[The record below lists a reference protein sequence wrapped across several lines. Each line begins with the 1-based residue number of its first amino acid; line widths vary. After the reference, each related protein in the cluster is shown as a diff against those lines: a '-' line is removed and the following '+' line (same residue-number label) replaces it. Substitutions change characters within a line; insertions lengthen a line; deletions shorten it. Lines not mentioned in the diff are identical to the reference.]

1 VCDRLSVEVVG
12 GASDR
17 LLDVGGGDDAEQPAV
32 VIDER

>member
-1 VCDRLSVEVVG
+1 VYERLGVELIG

-17 LLDVGGGDDAEQPAV
+17 LLDGRDGDDAEQPAV